1 MLLLNPFK
9 ELQLA
14 CMVSG
19 RNNTLLVYLIIKWY
33 YDHVYFQRGYDFW
46 AIRAVIFTYIL
57 KFLCTYLT
65 LLKIS
70 FKKSSQDGHLKFIS
84 LILSFYQ

>member
-14 CMVSG
+14 CMVLG
-19 RNNTLLVYLIIKWY
+19 RNNTLIYLIIKWY

-46 AIRAVIFTYIL
+46 ALRAVIFMYI
-57 KFLCTYLT
+57 
-65 LLKIS
+65 
-70 FKKSSQDGHLKFIS
+70 
-84 LILSFYQ
+84 